1 MERFAVQLAN
11 RQLRPA
17 DGQNHPRQLGI
28 DFKLTPPGRG
38 IHLQCSG
45 QGNGT
50 QQESSNLM
58 PMNRTDTL
66 PDMNTDVLAWRRRV
80 LSIVLWVIVG
90 VRTLQFLRFL
100 ATLEHTPAQVTVVAV
115 LYVVL
120 LLLAV
125 FRNLPHLL
133 RGWCVYGL
141 GYGAVITLFLLARD
155 IRPGVILGLTS
166 IPINAAILCGRRSAW
181 VATGL
186 SATLLTTLALVKH
199 SGLPNVLG
207 PLRPVANAS
216 PDPYSTLVVWL
227 VILLPMMLLLDR
239 FTALFQRLLANERDM
254 RLHLEAEI
262 NERHYLEGALLE
274 TSERERQTVCHEL
287 HDGVCQQITGAMLQA
302 KVLERTVA
310 AGRTIAAQHLQAIS
324 VMLDG
329 SLGQMHDLARGLSPG
344 TLSAEALV
352 PSLRDLA
359 RRTRET
365 FEVAC
370 EVEAQEPLAE
380 LPPATATH
388 LYRIAQEAVINAVKH
403 GHPRQ
408 ILVRLQSKGG
418 QLLLEIDND
427 GQPLAQAAGDQE
439 GMGLRIMRY
448 RSELIGG
455 TFALGLDPEQG
466 VRVRCSVPLV
476 SA

>member
-1 MERFAVQLAN
+1 MGGLPFSLPTVN
-11 RQLRPA
+11 SGLRV
-17 DGQNHPRQLGI
+17 GRNHPRQLGT
-28 DFKLTPPGRG
+28 DFNFTPPGRG
-38 IHLQCSG
+38 YHQQCPG
-45 QGNGT
+45 QDNGT
-50 QQESSNLM
+50 PQESSILM
-58 PMNRTDTL
+58 PMNRADTL

-100 ATLEHTPAQVTVVAV
+100 TTMEHTPARVTVVAV
-115 LYVVL
+115 LYVLL

-155 IRPGVILGLTS
+155 LHPGVILGLAS

-186 SATLLTTLALVKH
+186 SAALLTTLAIVKH
-199 SGLPNVLG
+199 YGLPRLLGLLG
-207 PLRPVANAS
+207 PLANSS
-216 PDPYSTLVVWL
+216 PDPFSTLVVWL

-262 NERHYLEGALLE
+262 NERRYLEGALLE
-274 TSERERQTVCHEL
+274 TSERERQTVGHEL

-302 KVLERTVA
+302 KVLERTVV

-324 VMLDG
+324 AMLDG

-365 FEVAC
+365 FEVDC
-370 EVEAQEPLAE
+370 EVEAQEVLEEMPS
-380 LPPATATH
+380 ATATH

-408 ILVRLQSKGG
+408 ILMRLQSRGG
-418 QLLLEIDND
+418 QLVLEIDND

-455 TFALGLDPEQG
+455 TFALGLAPEQG